1 MRDADEPP
9 ATGHAAPSLDEI
21 AAAFPQLEVIGL
33 IGQGGMGFVYQ
44 VRQPGLD
51 RTVALKILSP
61 ELGRD
66 PAFAERFARESR
78 ALGKLNHPNI
88 VTVFEHGVSQPSTLN
103 SHPFFYLL
111 MEYVDG
117 VNLRQA
123 MRAGRFTPEQ
133 ALAIVPGICDA
144 LQAAHAQGIWHRDI
158 KPENILLDREG
169 RVKIADFGIARMV
182 GDPQRN
188 FTLTM
193 TGGALGSAAYM
204 APEQHENPRDVD
216 HRADIYSLGVVIY
229 EMLTGELPLGR
240 FPAPSQRA
248 AVDARIDEI
257 VFKTLEKERE
267 LRQQSAAEVKTDV
280 QGVSGVSSAQPT
292 RRTDVIPTTKSG
304 LGKLAISL
312 FLGGIL
318 IPLLLVGLL
327 PQSENSL
334 FAFGVVALVFALVI
348 GLIARKERL
357 GRIAWIGSCLVLVSV
372 LPMLMVMRLANV
384 QSALAQRER
393 VQRETAPRYNNS
405 VKVAFAHQDI
415 LHGGCS
421 FTLPM
426 DESKSWFPRNGQTF
440 SLKDARQVFVRSRLT
455 DVNSESVLVLIDCS
469 SDGTNWETKGIR
481 VGTTTQGEL
490 IDFSNGTRA
499 RITIVGS
506 SDRSAGSDSAPNWKA
521 TLPDSD
527 SAKRKVVELSGRPE
541 TKLLSGMQASGWMVH
556 VGTTPV
562 LLIAGEGTTPG
573 YSGEVGGGKVNSKL
587 KIGSSVLRVFMEGGD
602 SVSVNGT
609 VFDLKKSRVL
619 LLDRDGRVKQI
630 DSPLDHILDEDEMD
644 KFLGRLIL
652 EDGFYY
658 KTPEFAVASHIKA
671 AKQDAQGVFEVGVST
686 RLIDEI
692 GKGGVDVT
700 EAMRKWSELS
710 FLKVV
715 RETSKKATVRLVDE
729 RTKVEAYA
737 ELVWWNDSWQI
748 DSLVPVMIASE
759 SENGPELAMKTI
771 LKAAEERNA
780 RVFQNGFSKSLK
792 ATIQGE
798 VERLDQFG
806 DFAQTTFLS
815 SKTLDASN
823 AEVVVEANDGSR
835 RRFTF
840 RMILEGGEWKL
851 NELESK
857 P

>member
-1 MRDADEPP
+1 MNPKICPACHAPIPPHAPGGFCPACLLRDAEEPP
-9 ATGHAAPSLDEI
+9 SSGHTAPSLDEI
-21 AAAFPQLEVIGL
+21 AAAFPQLEIIRL
-33 IGQGGMGFVYQ
+33 IGQGGMGSVYQ
-44 VRQPGLD
+44 ARQPDLD
-51 RTVALKILSP
+51 RSVALKILAP

-66 PAFAERFARESR
+66 PAFAERFAREAR

-88 VTVFEHGVSQPSTLN
+88 VTVFEHGESGG
-103 SHPFFYLL
+103 FFYLL

-144 LQAAHAQGIWHRDI
+144 LQAAHGQGIWHRDI
-158 KPENILLDREG
+158 KPENILLDARSE
-169 RVKIADFGIARMV
+169 VKIADFGIARMV

-267 LRQQSAAEVKTDV
+267 LRQQSATEVKTDV
-280 QGVSGVSSAQPT
+280 QGVGGASSPQPT
-292 RRTDVIPTTKSG
+292 RRTDVTPTTSGG

-318 IPLLLVGLL
+318 GPLLLVGLL
-327 PQSENSL
+327 PQSGNSL
-334 FAFGVVALVFALVI
+334 FAFGIVALVFALVI

-372 LPMLMVMRLANV
+372 LSMLMVMRLANV
-384 QSALAQRER
+384 QSILSER
-393 VQRETAPRYNNS
+393 LRHEAAPRYNKS
-405 VKVAFAHQDI
+405 VKVAFSHPDI

-426 DESKSWFPRNGQTF
+426 QESNGWHPRNGQQF
-440 SLKDARQVFVRSRLT
+440 SLKDARQVFVRAGLT
-455 DVNSESVLVLIDCS
+455 DVNSESVLVLVDCS
-469 SDGTNWETKGIR
+469 SDETNWETKGIR
-481 VGTTTQGEL
+481 VDTTTQGEL

-499 RITIVGS
+499 RITIVGD
-506 SDRSAGSDSAPNWKA
+506 SDRSTDSDSVQNWKA
-521 TLPDSD
+521 TLPDSG

-541 TKLLSGMQASGWMVH
+541 IKILSGIQASGWLVH

-644 KFLGRLIL
+644 KFLGHLIF

-671 AKQDAQGVFEVGVST
+671 AKQNDQGVFEVGVST

-692 GKGGVDVT
+692 SKGGVDVT
-700 EAMRKWSELS
+700 EAMRKWSHLS

-748 DSLVPVMIASE
+748 DSLVP
-759 SENGPELAMKTI
+759 AMT
-771 LKAAEERNA
+771 
-780 RVFQNGFSKSLK
+780 
-792 ATIQGE
+792 
-798 VERLDQFG
+798 
-806 DFAQTTFLS
+806 
-815 SKTLDASN
+815 
-823 AEVVVEANDGSR
+823 ND
-835 RRFTF
+835 
-840 RMILEGGEWKL
+840 
-851 NELESK
+851 
-857 P
+857 